1 MSSKYLNSLSKSDY
15 TDLTN
20 RLYNIQSHK
29 CFICLEGID
38 LSLQTTNIDHIIPLA
53 NKGKDSE
60 DNFALAHES
69 CNKSKLDADLRI
81 ARLLYKIKKIQD
93 ETYNAENKS
102 ASLKHILINQGGS
115 KYDFKYTIENSCV
128 KYSFS
133 EIGDNAIYSS
143 KIFEDILSKEKT
155 CFIDIPIE
163 YIHHD
168 ELINPRGI
176 NNSISGLIK
185 EFNKGNPQ
193 LHLTLARIENNKVRV
208 FDGQHK
214 AIAQILLGVK
224 KLLLRIFIE
233 PDIERLTETNKNAG
247 GTLRQIAFD
256 KSIMRQLSNT
266 LYHEKI
272 KQYQADHNL
281 ALDDFSFSE
290 QKFAD
295 YFKGERANIKKYIID
310 SIKYSITDS
319 PDNKLKNYIDRGG
332 KSKELPISY
341 SALDKSFLSIFINSK
356 SLLNVPI
363 NYKSDEGLNPR
374 ELEISQIINLMN
386 IIAEE
391 LYINKYSPELGV
403 GKIENKIIEQK
414 DNDITDNHLIAYRI
428 SKEEILYNWIDYL
441 KHVII
446 NYLGNTGKKFNQH
459 SLFQIKF
466 DDQLWINIRNF
477 LRNLLI
483 LPVWKDR
490 TMASTIFS
498 GKRNYD
504 FWKNIFETGK
514 SDGVQVL
521 SKPLNY
527 VEMIISIDN

>member
-1 MSSKYLNSLSKSDY
+1 MSSKYLSSLSPQEYDN
-15 TDLTN
+15 LTN
-20 RLYNIQSHK
+20 KLFSIQDHK
-29 CFICLEGID
+29 CYICLEEID
-38 LSLQTTNIDHIIPLA
+38 LVLQTTNIDHIIPLA

-60 DNFALAHES
+60 DNFALTHEN

-81 ARLLYKIKKIQD
+81 ARLLFRIKKIQD
-93 ETYNAENKS
+93 DTYNAENKS

-115 KYDFKYTIENSCV
+115 KFDFNFIEENGNI
-128 KYSFS
+128 KFS
-133 EIGDNAIYSS
+133 LSEAGDNAIYTS
-143 KIFEDILSKEKT
+143 KIFKDRLSKEKT
-155 CFIDIPIE
+155 CFIEVPIE
-163 YIHHD
+163 YIYHD
-168 ELINPRGI
+168 EFINPRGI

-193 LHLTLARIENNKVRV
+193 LHLTLARIQDNKIRV

-224 KLLLRIFIE
+224 KLLLRVFIE
-233 PDIERLTETNKNAG
+233 PDVERLTETNKNAG
-247 GTLRQIAFD
+247 GPLRQIAFD

-272 KQYQADHNL
+272 KQYQIDHNL
-281 ALDDFSFSE
+281 EIDDFSFSE
-290 QKFAD
+290 QKFTD
-295 YFKGERANIKKYIID
+295 YFKGERSNIKKYIID

-319 PDNKLKNYIDRGG
+319 PDNKLKNFIDRGG

-341 SALDKSFLSIFINSK
+341 SALDKSFLSIFIDSK
-356 SLLNVPI
+356 NLLNIPI

-374 ELEISQIINLMN
+374 ELEITQIINLMN

-403 GKIENKIIEQK
+403 GKIENKIVEGK
-414 DNDITDNHLIAYRI
+414 DTDITDEHLIAYRI
-428 SKEEILYNWIDYL
+428 SKEEIIYNWIDYL

-446 NYLGNTGKKFNQH
+446 NYFGNTGKKFNQNA
-459 SLFQIKF
+459 LFQIKF
-466 DDQLWINIRNF
+466 DDQLWTNLRNF
-477 LRNLLI
+477 LKNLTI

-490 TMASTIFS
+490 TMAATIFS

-504 FWKNIFETGK
+504 FWKNIFSPEKATE
-514 SDGVQVL
+514 
-521 SKPLNY
+521 SKYFHNHLI
-527 VEMIISIDN
+527 M